1 MKKELIPFIYFDGL
15 QLREAMAMTD
25 EIKKQSCW
33 ARPCRQKSMS
43 LWLLWS
49 SSTPCRS
56 AKVPS
61 NVPTACVVTG
71 SEAPE
76 LLYSGDLQDKEQLY
90 VFFEN
95 LQSVRL
101 TSGRDL
107 SAFLR
112 DREPWEDYD
121 ICVFEEG
128 LEWAAFLT
136 HDDRTVLIDPH
147 GRLVPY

>member
-1 MKKELIPFIYFDGL
+1 MPPEKSDELVATLVERYRLADP
-15 QLREAMAMTD
+15 
-25 EIKKQSCW
+25 
-33 ARPCRQKSMS
+33 
-43 LWLLWS
+43 
-49 SSTPCRS
+49 

-136 HDDRTVLIDPH
+136 HDDRTVLIDPYDVLCH
-147 GRLVPY
+147 INTGGTLGGIITMKKPGPMI